1 MSWLKR
7 KLTGIK
13 TQPKRDVAAGVVTKC
28 GGCRE
33 LIVQK
38 ELEEDFWICPKCGHH
53 FRVPSRT
60 YIDYLVDENSF
71 EPEFQNLL
79 AGDPLEFRDARMR
92 YPERLEKARQATG
105 LNDSALCGRATLDER
120 PVAVAALDF
129 FFMAGSMGSV
139 MGEMVAR
146 TMELAL
152 EERRAM
158 ITITASGGARMQEGI
173 LSLMQMA
180 KTSTTAAALREA
192 HLPFVSI
199 LTDPSTAGVM
209 ASFASLGDVIIA
221 EPGAL
226 IGFAGPRVIQDTIRE
241 ELPEGFQR
249 ADFVLEHGFVDAV
262 VTRRE
267 MRETV
272 SKLIQFFYEGT
283 DGFRLGT
290 TEAKATS
297 PRRRAR
303 RPAKG
308 AKPNAARPPA
318 TEGTRSSEA
327 IASRSSS
334 TARS

>member
-60 YIDYLVDENSF
+60 YVGYLVDEGSF
-71 EPEFQNLL
+71 EQEFDNLL

-92 YPERLEKARQATG
+92 YPERLEKAREATG
-105 LNDSALCGRATLDER
+105 LNDSALCGRATMDGR
-120 PVAVAALDF
+120 PVAIAALDF

-158 ITITASGGARMQEGI
+158 ITVTASGGARMQEGI

-192 HLPFVSI
+192 RLPFLSI

-209 ASFASLGDVIIA
+209 ASFASLGDVILA

-249 ADFVLEHGFVDAV
+249 ADFVLQHGFVDAV
-262 VTRRE
+262 VSRRE

-272 SKLIQFFYEGT
+272 SKLVQFFYEGT
-283 DGFRLGT
+283 DGFQLEGAG
-290 TEAKATS
+290 AKAAQ
-297 PRRRAR
+297 PRRTR
-303 RPAKG
+303 RSSKSAKSD
-308 AKPNAARPPA
+308 AARPPA

>member
-13 TQPKRDVAAGVVTKC
+13 AQPKRDVAAGVVTKC

-33 LIVQK
+33 LILQK
-38 ELEEDFWICPKCGHH
+38 ELEENLWVCPKCEHH

-60 YIDYLVDENSF
+60 YVGYLVDDGSF
-71 EPEFQNLL
+71 EPRFQDLV

-92 YPERLEKARQATG
+92 YPERLEQARQATG
-105 LNDSALCGRATLDER
+105 LNDSALCGRANIDGR

-158 ITITASGGARMQEGI
+158 ITVTASGGARMQEGI

-192 HLPFVSI
+192 HLPFLSI

-209 ASFASLGDVIIA
+209 ASFASLGDVILA
-221 EPGAL
+221 EPRAL

-249 ADFVLEHGFVDAV
+249 SDFVLEHGFIDAV
-262 VTRRE
+262 VHRRE
-267 MRETV
+267 MRGAV
-272 SKLIQFFYEGT
+272 SRLIQFFYEGT
-283 DGFRLGT
+283 GGFRLGA
-290 TEAKATS
+290 EVAAD
-297 PRRRAR
+297 PAR
-303 RPAKG
+303 G
-308 AKPNAARPPA
+308 ASRGAASVASRDAARPPA

-327 IASRSSS
+327 IASRSNSP
-334 TARS
+334 ARS